1 MAMTDRDLENAGLAQ
16 LGERA
21 PCKREVAGSNPAPG
35 TTGDAFALIAQA
47 VQAGQIDVGVIE
59 RLCALQ
65 ERVQAQAAKADF
77 IRAMADFQAE
87 CPVIEKRKPAKDRNG
102 KVMYL
107 YAPMDDIVRQ
117 VGGLIAK
124 HGFGYG
130 FDQDVTDKGMT
141 VTCRATHI
149 GGHSETAS
157 FSAPLGAG
165 TPMMSE
171 AQKHGSA
178 LTFAKRY
185 AFCALFGIA
194 TGDEDTDAAKDD
206 GATPM
211 DEADYQR
218 HCDAI
223 DAAGDFT
230 TLSKAVEEAK
240 NAAGAAG
247 DRVAFGMF
255 RQRGAARFREL
266 PNDAR

>member
-1 MAMTDRDLENAGLAQ
+1 MTDRELENAGLAQ

-35 TTGDAFALIAQA
+35 STGDAFSLIAQA

-102 KVMYL
+102 KTMYFF
-107 YAPMDDIVRQ
+107 APMDDIVRQ

-130 FDQDVTDKGMT
+130 FDQKVTDDGKGMA
-141 VTCRATHI
+141 VTCKVTHI
-149 GGHSETAS
+149 GGHSESAS
-157 FSAPLGAG
+157 FFSPFGAG

-171 AQKHGSA
+171 MQKHGSA
-178 LTFAKRY
+178 STFAKRY
-185 AFCALFGIA
+185 AFCAAFGIS
-194 TGDEDTDAAKDD
+194 TGDEDTDGAKDD
-206 GATPM
+206 GGTPM

-266 PNDAR
+266 PTDAR